1 MKYKDF
7 GQTGVK
13 ISELCF
19 GTMSF
24 GAEADEKTS
33 AEMFAYCRDKGINIF
48 DCADLYARG
57 RSEEILGRL
66 IKDCREEVLIT
77 SKVYFPTG
85 PDINAMGAN
94 RRHIMYAVEG
104 SLRRLGTD
112 RIDVYFIHRF
122 DDITPLEETLRAL
135 DDLVHQGK
143 ILYLGLS
150 NFAAWQVEKAIGL
163 TALHG
168 WAPVACIQPMYNLV
182 KRQAEVEILPM
193 AQAEKL
199 GVLAYS
205 PLAAGLLSGK
215 YGKNKKPA
223 SGRLV
228 ENKIYQ
234 ARYGEDWVYE
244 VAEKFTE
251 FALTHGYNPV
261 SLAIAWVG
269 SHPAVTAPIIGARN
283 VEQLKDAVAAT
294 EIEMTEELRQEISR
308 LSPEPPPAT
317 DRSEEKTEVHFPIR
331 R

>member
-1 MKYKDF
+1 MKYKNL
-7 GQTGVK
+7 GSTGIK

-33 AEMFAYCRDKGINIF
+33 AEMFAFCREKGLNMF
-48 DCADLYARG
+48 DCADLYAKG
-57 RSEEILGRL
+57 RSEEILGKL
-66 IKDCREEVLIT
+66 IKDCREEVIIS

-85 PDINAMGAN
+85 PDVNAMGAN
-94 RRHIMYAVEG
+94 RRHIMYAVEA
-104 SLRRLGTD
+104 SLRRLASD

-143 ILYLGLS
+143 ILYIGLS
-150 NFAAWQVEKAIGL
+150 NFAAWQVEKTIGL
-163 TALHG
+163 TALLG
-168 WAPVACIQPMYNLV
+168 LAPVACIQPMYNLV

-193 AQAEKL
+193 AEAEKL
-199 GVLAYS
+199 GVLTYS

-215 YGKNKKPA
+215 YGKDKRPP

-234 ARYGEDWVYE
+234 VRYGEDWVFE
-244 VAEKFTE
+244 VAEKFNE
-251 FALTHGYNPV
+251 FARSHGYNPV

-283 VEQLKDAVAAT
+283 VAQLKEAIAAT
-294 EIEMTEELRQEISR
+294 EIEMTEELRREISG

-317 DRSEEKTEVHFPIR
+317 DRSEEKTDTHFPIR

>member
-7 GQTGVK
+7 GHTGVK

-33 AEMFAYCRDKGINIF
+33 AEMFAYCREKGINIF

-150 NFAAWQVEKAIGL
+150 NFAAWQVEKAMGL
-163 TALHG
+163 AALHG

-215 YGKNKKPA
+215 YGKNRKPA

-234 ARYGEDWVYE
+234 TRYGEEWVYE

-251 FALTHGYNPV
+251 FARQHGYNPV

-283 VEQLKDAVAAT
+283 VEQLKDAIAAV
-294 EIEMTEELRQEISR
+294 EIEMTEELRKEISR
-308 LSPEPPPAT
+308 LSPEPAPAT

>member
-1 MKYKDF
+1 MKYKNL
-7 GQTGVK
+7 GKTGIK

-33 AEMFAYCRDKGINIF
+33 SEMFAYCREKGVNIF
-48 DCADLYARG
+48 DCADLYAKG

-66 IKDCREEVLIT
+66 IKDCREEVIIT

-94 RRHIMYAVEG
+94 RRHIMSAVEA
-104 SLRRLGTD
+104 SLRRLQTD
-112 RIDVYFIHRF
+112 RIDIYFIHRF

-143 ILYLGLS
+143 ILYVGLS
-150 NFAAWQVEKAIGL
+150 NLAAWQVEKAIGISAVDRL
-163 TALHG
+163 
-168 WAPVACIQPMYNLV
+168 APVTCLQPMYNLV

-193 AQAEKL
+193 AEAEKL

-215 YGKNKKPA
+215 YGKNQRPA
-223 SGRLV
+223 AGRLV

-234 ARYGEDWVYE
+234 TRYAEDWVYE

-251 FALTHGYNPV
+251 FARNHGYNPV

-269 SHPAVTAPIIGARN
+269 SHQAVTAPIIGARN
-283 VEQLKDAVAAT
+283 VEQLREAMAAAD
-294 EIEMTEELRQEISR
+294 IDMTGELRQEISR

-317 DRSEEKTEVHFPIR
+317 DRSEEKTETHFPIR
-331 R
+331 K